1 MKTGDIVRWRKIAIP
16 AHGGNPPWML
26 GVLVEYQSWEKIAT
40 VLSDGTLHRIP
51 ARDVEKYG
59 RGGLR

>member
-1 MKTGDIVRWRKIAIP
+1 MGGKMSKDTKCNHP
-16 AHGGNPPWML
+16 AHGGNPPWRL
-26 GVLVEYQSWEKIAT
+26 GVLVEYQSWEKITT
-40 VLSDGTLHRIP
+40 VLSDGTLHRVP